1 MESVTSASVGT
12 RTRDDA
18 LTAACL
24 CFPGKRE
31 TPVFAM
37 PLLLTMDSWVEPL
50 FQSTFHW
57 EFKCS
62 ECQVATTER

>member
-1 MESVTSASVGT
+1 MESATAASVST
-12 RTRDDA
+12 RTSGDA

-24 CFPGKRE
+24 CFTGQRE

-37 PLLLTMDSWVEPL
+37 PLLLMMDSWVEPL

-62 ECQVATTER
+62 ECKTVTKER